1 MEPVGVGGSKRK
13 FRFTQFAAYF
23 VIDPSTSPTTIYV
36 RSHSRGVEKSIDGGA
51 SFQTVPGLPV
61 LDVTALGVDPQAP
74 ANVYAGTSNGLFR
87 TSNFQFRR

>member
-1 MEPVGVGGSKRK
+1 MERVGVGGSKRK

-36 RSHSRGVEKSIDGGA
+36 GSHSGGVEKSINGGA

-61 LDVTALGVDPQAP
+61 LDVTALGVDP
-74 ANVYAGTSNGLFR
+74 
-87 TSNFQFRR
+87 